1 MKRDS
6 KIRALEQSS
15 RKGNVSSSYELFN
28 IYESGTGTDIDLK
41 KSKNHYLICVDAL
54 DYYCDDGRERPNNR
68 IVLND
73 LKLLNFRKFEN
84 LDVVFEDDITVI
96 IGANGSGKTTI
107 LESIAK
113 TFSWLNAR
121 MVFKGRTG
129 KSLEDSDV
137 TIGVLDNSEVITSI
151 KLGHSTIYSGSL
163 VRPAKGIESSK
174 VSELD
179 SYNRLSSLYRVISD
193 RERRA
198 QNDINIPLLAY
209 YSVDRSNMKGNQS
222 FDLEKVT
229 DAVNE
234 SKFDAIDKSVLDGSG
249 NLTDFLVWF
258 IYIDNKTESSLQTK
272 YDSLSAEI
280 EALNKVIDGKENVLW
295 PILEAKRIE
304 LETLFCKIK
313 ASKSTQALNLKEY
326 VKKAIV
332 DAVPSVSDIFVDRS
346 SGRAEV
352 KIVNDNVPVNIY
364 QASKG
369 QQVYLSLV
377 ADIARRLILLNPKL
391 KNPLNGQGVV
401 LIDEIELH
409 LHPKWQQ
416 DIAYNLISTFPN
428 VQFIITTHSPQVLSR
443 LSRTKIRSIGE
454 NLDGEEIAVPPL
466 AESYA
471 RSASTILSTVMH
483 FDSKGKLPES
493 ALLKKYANIIEQG
506 DFRSNEAK
514 TLYDQLRASLGED
527 HEELVR
533 LSLVLRRR
541 EKLE

>member
-28 IYESGTGTDIDLK
+28 IYEIGAGTDIDLK
-41 KSKNHYLICVDAL
+41 KSKDHYLTCVDAL
-54 DYYCDDGRERPNNR
+54 DFDCYSDGERPNNR
-68 IVLND
+68 IILND
-73 LKLLNFRKFEN
+73 LKLLNFRKFKN
-84 LDVVFEDDITVI
+84 LDVAFEDDITVI
-96 IGANGSGKTTI
+96 IGNNGSGKTTI

-121 MVFKGRTG
+121 MIFKGRAG

-137 TIGVLDNSEVITSI
+137 TIGILDNAEVITSI
-151 KLGHSTIYSGSL
+151 NFGNSTVYSGSL

-193 RERRA
+193 RERRT

-229 DAVNE
+229 DTVNE
-234 SKFDAIDKSVLDGSG
+234 SKFDAIDKSVLDGTG

-258 IYIDNKTESSLQTK
+258 IYIDNKTDSNLQTK
-272 YDSLSAEI
+272 YDALSAEVKAFN
-280 EALNKVIDGKENVLW
+280 EVIDSKENVLW
-295 PILEAKRIE
+295 PILEAKKIE
-304 LETLFCKIK
+304 LEALFSKIK
-313 ASKSTQALNLKEY
+313 ASESMQTSSLKEY

-332 DAVPSVSDIFVDRS
+332 NAVPSISDIFVDRS

-391 KNPLNGQGVV
+391 NNPLNGQGVV

-416 DIAYNLISTFPN
+416 DIASNLISTFPN

-443 LSRTKIRSIGE
+443 LSRKKVRSIGE
-454 NLDGEEIAVPPL
+454 NLEGEEVAVPPL

-483 FDSKGKLPES
+483 FDSKQKLPES
-493 ALLKKYANIIEQG
+493 ALLKKYVNIIEQG

-514 TLYDQLRASLGED
+514 SLYAQLRASLGED

>member
-6 KIRALEQSS
+6 KIRALEQRS

-28 IYESGTGTDIDLK
+28 IYESGAGTDIDLG
-41 KSKNHYLICVDAL
+41 KSKDYYLTCVDAL
-54 DYYCDDGRERPNNR
+54 DFDDCDDGERPKNR
-68 IVLND
+68 IILND
-73 LKLLNFRKFEN
+73 IKLLNFRKFEN
-84 LDVVFEDDITVI
+84 LEVVFEDDITVI
-96 IGANGSGKTTI
+96 IGNNGSGKTTI
-107 LESIAK
+107 LDSIAK

-121 MVFKGRTG
+121 MVFKGRAG

-151 KLGHSTIYSGSL
+151 NFGNSTVYSGSL

-193 RERRA
+193 RERRT

-229 DAVNE
+229 DTVNE
-234 SKFDAIDKSVLDGSG
+234 SKFDAIDKSVLDGTG

-258 IYIDNKTESSLQTK
+258 IYIDNKTDSSLQTK
-272 YDSLSAEI
+272 YDALSAEI
-280 EALNKVIDGKENVLW
+280 KALNGVVDGKENVLW
-295 PILEAKRIE
+295 SILEAKKIE
-304 LETLFCKIK
+304 LEALFSKIK
-313 ASKSTQALNLKEY
+313 ASESMQTSNLKEY

-416 DIAYNLISTFPN
+416 GIASNLISTFPN

-443 LSRTKIRSIGE
+443 LSRKKVRSIGE
-454 NLDGEEIAVPPL
+454 NLDGEEVAVSPL

-471 RSASTILSTVMH
+471 RSASTILSTVMQ
-483 FDSKGKLPES
+483 FDSKHKLPES
-493 ALLKKYANIIEQG
+493 ALLKKYASIIEQG
-506 DFRSNEAK
+506 DFRSDEAK
-514 TLYDQLRASLGED
+514 SLYDKLRVSLGED

>member
-28 IYESGTGTDIDLK
+28 IYEIGAGTDIDLE
-41 KSKNHYLICVDAL
+41 KSKNYYLTCVDAL
-54 DYYCDDGRERPNNR
+54 DFDSFVDGERPNNR
-68 IVLND
+68 IILND
-73 LKLLNFRKFEN
+73 LKLMNFRKFEN

-96 IGANGSGKTTI
+96 IGNNGSGKTTI

-121 MVFKGRTG
+121 MVFKGRSG

-151 KLGHSTIYSGSL
+151 NFGNSTVYSGSL

-193 RERRA
+193 RERRTH
-198 QNDINIPLLAY
+198 NDINIPLLAY

-229 DAVNE
+229 DTVNE
-234 SKFDAIDKSVLDGSG
+234 SKFDAIDKSVLDGTG

-258 IYIDNKTESSLQTK
+258 IYIDNKTDSSLQTK
-272 YDSLSAEI
+272 YDALSAEI
-280 EALNKVIDGKENVLW
+280 EALNEVVDGKGNVLW
-295 PILEAKRIE
+295 PILEAKKIE
-304 LETLFCKIK
+304 LEVLFSKIK
-313 ASKSTQALNLKEY
+313 ASKSMQTSNLKEY

-391 KNPLNGQGVV
+391 KNPLHGQGVV

-416 DIAYNLISTFPN
+416 DIASNLISTFPN

-443 LSRTKIRSIGE
+443 LSRTKVRSIGE
-454 NLDGEEIAVPPL
+454 NLDGEEVAVPPL

-483 FDSKGKLPES
+483 FDSKQKLPES

-506 DFRSNEAK
+506 DFRSDEAK
-514 TLYDQLRASLGED
+514 SLYAQLRASLGED

>member
-41 KSKNHYLICVDAL
+41 KSKDYYLICVDAL
-54 DYYCDDGRERPNNR
+54 DFYCYGGRERPNNR
-68 IVLND
+68 IILND

-96 IGANGSGKTTI
+96 IGKNGSGKTTI

-151 KLGHSTIYSGSL
+151 KFGNSTSYSGSL

-193 RERRA
+193 RERRT

-234 SKFDAIDKSVLDGSG
+234 SKFDAIDKSVLDGTG

-258 IYIDNKTESSLQTK
+258 IYIDNKTDSSLQTK
-272 YDSLSAEI
+272 YDTLSSEI
-280 EALNKVIDGKENVLW
+280 EALSEVIDGKENVLW
-295 PILEAKRIE
+295 PILEAKKIE
-304 LETLFCKIK
+304 LEALFSKIK
-313 ASKSTQALNLKEY
+313 ASKSMQTSNLKEY

-483 FDSKGKLPES
+483 FDSKQKLPES
-493 ALLKKYANIIEQG
+493 VLLKKYANIIEQG

-514 TLYDQLRASLGED
+514 SLYDQLRASLGED